1 MAVVGELGDEDAFPA
16 VSLARRAGQ
25 AGGTAPAVLNGA
37 NEVCVEAFLQGR
49 LPFTG
54 IVSTVSDMV
63 DEHLD
68 SGWISGGKVSV
79 ADVLDADRWARS
91 RVQQVISGR
100 VASLVGSRRA
110 G

>member
-1 MAVVGELGDEDAFPA
+1 M
-16 VSLARRAGQ
+16 SLARRAGQ
-25 AGGTAPAVLNGA
+25 AGGTGPAVLNGA

-54 IVSTVSDMV
+54 IVSTVSDLV

-91 RVQQVISGR
+91 RVQQVISG
-100 VASLVGSRRA
+100 
-110 G
+110 

>member
-1 MAVVGELGDEDAFPA
+1 M
-16 VSLARRAGQ
+16 SLARRAGE

-54 IVSTVSDMV
+54 IVSTVSNLV
-63 DEHLD
+63 NEHLD
-68 SGWISGGKVSV
+68 TGWIAGEKVSV

-91 RVQQVISGR
+91 RVQQ
-100 VASLVGSRRA
+100 LVHG
-110 G
+110 

>member
-1 MAVVGELGDEDAFPA
+1 MITVDEFLSSA
-16 VSLARRAGQ
+16 Q

-54 IVSTVSDMV
+54 IVSTVSNLV

-91 RVQQVISGR
+91 RVQQVISG
-100 VASLVGSRRA
+100 
-110 G
+110 